1 MENII
6 LPMMNLTKN
15 FQLRGK
21 ALKNTSLVLR
31 EVTSGAVLV
40 PLPFVVLFP
49 TLPTGDNDGKIML
62 AA

>member
-15 FQLRGK
+15 FQLQGK

-31 EVTSGAVLV
+31 EVTSVAVLV
-40 PLPFVVLFP
+40 RLPFVVFFP

>member
-40 PLPFVVLFP
+40 RLPFVVFFP
-49 TLPTGDNDGKIML
+49 TLPIGDNDGKIML